1 MSAPTYQAIP
11 QVVKTYGVDLG
22 FSLISVMSG
31 VSDSSGAYTFSTQGP
46 EGSAI
51 TILGGVA
58 TINAYTPSAI
68 TITATQAAAGGFT
81 AGSTTFTLMV
91 NRGAPT
97 YQAIPPVAKIF
108 GTDVSFS
115 LTSVMS
121 GKSNSSGAYTFTKTG
136 DAISSIDGA
145 VAFINNT
152 TYSPSAIIT
161 ATQAASG
168 NYTAGSTSFN
178 LQLSRVVTWTP
189 QLEQTIKVEPYSPV
203 YFNTA
208 NEGPGTT
215 QVNVYS
221 LTYST
226 TFKLISGTFT
236 IPGVPAGAVP
246 RDTDVPTELLSLRGT
261 TLLGVIPLISL
272 SSDNTRAPI
281 TFSFPTNSYAISVV
295 SFDRDYYVIPQPSGD
310 SANAVGLYKISGAAN
325 VRLPY
330 KNALVING
338 VYDVSGGYRYDQP
351 STTLRMEIKQAA
363 YEPSGIGADT
373 IRYLEKKI
381 VVPLTLTKAATN
393 IGIKPFSGA
402 GAYTIPGSD
411 SAGVITREYLD
422 GFIDL
427 SFSQFA
433 TTTRKNLSDGS
444 PDYGDVIYYL
454 TFTPPRT
461 FYFGGNERNVRI
473 TNNRIVFNKV
483 TVSPDGTHTLILI
496 KFLQEETPVY
506 LRSTQRIGETPGFV
520 EQPDPPV
527 SPPVTDITRTIRIK
541 INKSTPTFVGQI
553 PATNNTANPL
563 QVYRLPDLNKMTSEG
578 SFVLT
583 PPLSN
588 NTDSSSN
595 FLFSSNNESLLKIRV
610 SGGTGTGI
618 GTTEG
623 AVYTA
628 YIYGSGTATI
638 TVYQPATTNFN
649 QKVAYFDVNI
659 FEITP
664 AIINCNTN
672 LFYTNPYNREFWT
685 RFKPECRSS
694 DLVDS
699 LTGFP
704 LTATQVDE
712 VYDMRRKAEILK
724 YDKNVGGLTKNQK
737 YAKASRGELMRKIGN
752 ENKYLSGV
760 GGAFTLT
767 CPTTPANRAVLCGLT
782 TACGVP
788 GKERLLCY
796 DPSVNLYNYKRTYT
810 YEAGLQ
816 ATLAIPTTI
825 LTEPTNLRIS
835 NYDNELN
842 KITFVWDAPSSNGG
856 FPITGYVITYSVDNK
871 TWAPY
876 KSVFPY
882 NPATAAQAAGVIAS
896 AAAIAAGES
905 AAAAASA
912 ASTAAAAVIAA
923 GATYNPVSREING
936 TSVVFERIPGSVE
949 IRANTVYYISVFSGN
964 VRGLSSVPATIT
976 VKTSSVPSIINDFG
990 FTNAADERQNLMV
1003 DLKWTD
1009 PLNTGVGAGGGF
1021 NGPPIRQYNLYYRK
1035 VPDTVWLKQ
1044 TIDISSIIISSNGGG
1059 GQSRRYILR
1068 NLSNEN
1074 KYELKI
1080 EPINSV
1086 GVGGESAIIT
1096 ARTLMKPAA
1105 PTGLALTAKYGLL
1118 PPIITD
1124 VSGNYINIIWSKP
1137 NTGGSPITLYNIT
1150 ITPPVTLGSS
1160 ISTLIIVPYN
1170 ITTTDMR
1177 TSYSADIGR
1186 IGTNPVTEGIYSV
1199 TIAAFNGYIY
1209 SNESISS
1216 SVTVKPR
1223 SAKPTIFAMEGT
1235 YTSTGLSYVEMTFYI
1250 VTEIV
1255 GSITLVRVNGLNSSY
1270 LTNTNIYNKLF
1281 SLDDKITGEHKI
1293 RIPVRYTGQDVIVV
1307 GTAYSVSITLV
1318 FSSGLEQTSELFS
1331 YTPEIRYLTT

>member
-1 MSAPTYQAIP
+1 MTTPTYQPIN
-11 QVVKTYGVDLG
+11 QVVKTYGVDIG

-31 VSDSSGAYTFSTQGP
+31 VSDSSGAYTFFT
-46 EGSAI
+46 SASPPPI
-51 TILGGVA
+51 TILDGIA
-58 TINAYTPSAI
+58 TIIAYTISAI
-68 TITATQAAAGGFT
+68 TITATQAASGVFT
-81 AGSTTFTLMV
+81 SGSTTFTLLV
-91 NRGAPT
+91 LRGTPT

-115 LTSVMS
+115 LTSVMT

-145 VAFINNT
+145 VAFINNNL
-152 TYSPSAIIT
+152 YSPSAVIT

-168 NYTAGSTSFN
+168 NYNGGSTTFN
-178 LQLSRVVTWTP
+178 LQLSRAVTWTP
-189 QLEQTIKVEPYSPV
+189 ALEQTIKVEPYSPV

-208 NEGPGTT
+208 NEGSGTNT

-221 LTYST
+221 LRYST
-226 TFKLISGTFT
+226 IFQLISGTFT
-236 IPGVPAGAVP
+236 IPGVPAGAGP
-246 RDTDVPTELLSLRGT
+246 RNTDIPNELLSRRGQ

-295 SFDRDYYVIPQPSGD
+295 SFDRDYFVIPQPSGD
-310 SANAVGLYKISGAAN
+310 PANAVGIYTNAAAAG
-325 VRLPY
+325 VLLKYR
-330 KNALVING
+330 NALVING
-338 VYDVSGGYRYDQP
+338 VYDVSGGYLYGQS
-351 STTLRMEIKQAA
+351 STTLRMEIKQSA
-363 YEPSGIGADT
+363 YEPSGIGSDT

-381 VVPLTLTKAATN
+381 VVPLTLAKAPTN
-393 IGIKPFSGA
+393 LVIKPFSGA
-402 GAYTIPGSD
+402 GSYTIPGSD
-411 SAGVITREYLD
+411 AAGVITREYLD

-433 TTTRKNLSDGS
+433 TTTRKKLLDGS
-444 PDYGDVIYYL
+444 PDHEDIIYYL

-461 FYFGGNERNVRI
+461 FNFGGNESNVRI

-483 TVSPDGTHTLILI
+483 TVLPDGTHTLILI

-506 LRSTQRIGETPGFV
+506 ERSAQRIGDTPGFGAGEV
-520 EQPDPPV
+520 
-527 SPPVTDITRTIRIK
+527 TRTIKLK
-541 INKSTPTFVGQI
+541 INKSTPTFVGQT
-553 PATNNTANPL
+553 PAINTGLPDT
-563 QVYRLPDLNKMTSEG
+563 VYRLTNLNKMTSEG

-618 GTTEG
+618 GTTSG

-638 TVYQPATTNFN
+638 AVYQPATTNFN

-699 LTGFP
+699 VTGVK

-724 YDKNVGGLTKNQK
+724 YNKNVGGLTKNQK

-796 DPSVNLYNYKRTYT
+796 DLSVNLYNYKRTYT

-825 LTEPTNLRIS
+825 LTEPINLRIS

-842 KITFVWDAPSSNGG
+842 KITLVWDAPNSNGG
-856 FPITGYVITYSVDNK
+856 FPITGYVITFSVDNK
-871 TWAPY
+871 TWIPY

-882 NPATAAQAAGVIAS
+882 NPTTAAQAAGVIAS
-896 AAAIAAGES
+896 AAAIAAGET

-912 ASTAAAAVIAA
+912 ASIAAAAVIAA

-936 TSVVFERIPGSVE
+936 NSVVFERIPGSVE
-949 IRANTVYYISVFSGN
+949 QIRANTVYYISVFSGN
-964 VRGLSSVPATIT
+964 ERGLSSVPATLT
-976 VKTSSVPSIINDFG
+976 MKTSAVPSIISDFG
-990 FTNAADERQNLMV
+990 FTNPADERQNLMV
-1003 DLKWTD
+1003 DLTWTD
-1009 PLNTGVGAGGGF
+1009 PLNTGAGVGGGGF

-1044 TIDISSIIISSNGGG
+1044 TIDISSIIIPTTAGS

-1068 NLSNEN
+1068 NLLNEN
-1074 KYELKI
+1074 KYNLKI

-1086 GVGGESAIIT
+1086 GIGGESAIIT

-1105 PTGLALTAKYGLL
+1105 PTGLTLTAKYGLL
-1118 PPIITD
+1118 PLILPDT
-1124 VSGNYINIIWSKP
+1124 SANYINIIWSKP
-1137 NTGGSPITLYNIT
+1137 NTGGSPIKLYNIT
-1150 ITPPVTLGSS
+1150 ITPPPPLTGSAVSTS
-1160 ISTLIIVPYN
+1160 ITVPYN
-1170 ITTTDMR
+1170 ITTADTR
-1177 TSYSADIGR
+1177 TSYNTDIGKIDSR
-1186 IGTNPVTEGIYSV
+1186 LLTDGVYSV
-1199 TIAAFNGYIY
+1199 TIQAFNGYIY
-1209 SNESISS
+1209 SNESASS
-1216 SVTVKPR
+1216 SVTIKPR
-1223 SAKPTIFAMEGT
+1223 SAKPTIFAIDGI
-1235 YTSTGLSYVEMTFYI
+1235 YTLAGLSQAEMTFYI

-1255 GSITLVRVNGLNSSY
+1255 GAISLVRVNGFNTSY
-1270 LTNTNIYNKLF
+1270 QTARNIYNKLF
-1281 SLDDKITGEHKI
+1281 DLDDKITGEHKI
-1293 RIPVRYTGQDVIVV
+1293 IIPARSSGEEVIVV
-1307 GTAYSVSITLV
+1307 GTSYSISITLV
-1318 FSSGLEQTSELFS
+1318 FTSGEEKTSELFS
-1331 YTPEIRYLTT
+1331 YSPEIRY